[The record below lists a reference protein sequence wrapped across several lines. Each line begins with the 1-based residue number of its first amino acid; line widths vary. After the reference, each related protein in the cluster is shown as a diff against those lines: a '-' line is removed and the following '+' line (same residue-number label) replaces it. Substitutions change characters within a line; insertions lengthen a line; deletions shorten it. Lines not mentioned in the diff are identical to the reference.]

1 MSIGTIETI
10 IGRIKVAT
18 VLSPIAVFKELD
30 NDQNWI
36 LNAVFADTVKTQ
48 DKINGSGIG
57 HVGTFN
63 RTMDMF
69 EVRSV
74 LRAAVSD

>member
-10 IGRIKVAT
+10 IGRIKTAT
-18 VLSPIAVFKELD
+18 VLSPIAVFKARSILGDE
-30 NDQNWI
+30 
-36 LNAVFADTVKTQ
+36 LNAVFADTVKTRE
-48 DKINGSGIG
+48 KIEAGDENYI
-57 HVGTFN
+57 GTFD

-74 LRAAVSD
+74 LRAAVSE